1 MADICLTENIGGQGG
16 IAGGGGS
23 AGQSSVMQ
31 NGIGSNSYGYP
42 ILETVTGVTHTFNV
56 QLTKDYTGSIPLDMT
71 GITKVM
77 FEARP
82 TMNSRDKVIT
92 KECTFTQDGVIT
104 LELGPKEVNRNNGVW
119 YAEFKLYDENDVLRH
134 DHRAYLCIRKGMDGS
149 SNSEP
154 NTITAMDVRLA
165 IMDVSPEANVLLDD
179 LEFSDVQIY
188 AAVQRCIDEWEET
201 SPSLSRHFNSRTFP
215 FREHLIK
222 GTVGYLMQQIAY
234 KYTRNR
240 MQYNAAGL
248 TLDTSDKGPQY
259 IALAQAARQEWLRW
273 VSVKKTELNMN
284 ECFGFVDIPQFGG
297 LTWYW

>member
-16 IAGGGGS
+16 IAGGGGNE
-23 AGQSSVMQ
+23 GQSSIVS
-31 NGIGSNSYGYP
+31 NGIGANSYGYP
-42 ILETVTGVTHTFNV
+42 VLETVTGVTHTFTI
-56 QLTKDYTGSIPLDMT
+56 QLTKDYTGAIPLDMT

-82 TMNSRDKVIT
+82 TMNSSARKIQ
-92 KECTFTQDGVIT
+92 KECTFDADGKVT
-104 LELGPKEVNRNNGVW
+104 LELGPDEVNHNNGVW
-119 YAEFKLYDENDVLRH
+119 YGEFKLYDANDVLRH

-149 SNSEP
+149 NDSDP

-179 LEFSDVQIY
+179 LEFSDIQIY
-188 AAVQRCIDEWEET
+188 AAVQRCIDEWEEKPPT
-201 SPSLSRHFNSRTFP
+201 LQTHFNSKNFP

-222 GTVGYLMQQIAY
+222 GVVGYLMQQIAY

-259 IALAQAARQEWLRW
+259 IALAQAARGEWIHF
-273 VSVKKTELNMN
+273 VNEKKAELNMS
-284 ECFGFVDIPQFGG
+284 ECYGWIDIPQFGG
-297 LTWYW
+297 LTGWW